1 LIDRIGHVFLGVR
14 RLCQIFSAASRF
26 YIRPKLWPGKAAVP
40 PEVRLRLFLE
50 YLGGAWI
57 KIGQALALRFD
68 LLPNEYCAELLKLLN
83 QTPTVPYEAI
93 RQVILRELGLFPE
106 QIFASFDPV
115 PHAAASI
122 AQVHIATTHDGE
134 KLAVKVQRPGVQ
146 EQFEADFRIL
156 RMISY
161 LVGLVD
167 SLGGVALRS
176 FTEEFEK
183 WSREELDFATEAK
196 NTFRIQ
202 VRSEHD
208 PVQVCAEVRFEFC
221 SRRVLATKLLTGVS
235 LLEVSNAARGQNLE
249 SLRDLNLQ
257 PGDLR
262 TIARNYFWSI
272 YNQIF
277 RDGIFHA
284 DPHPANVFVL
294 SGNRIGFVDF
304 GATGRLSKEFR
315 SSLSK
320 IFIHLYRR
328 NIEQAVEENFKLL
341 VPSEDTDLRQA
352 REEFFIAYQMYR
364 LALDIAGADV
374 RRLTTEL
381 LVGTMTIARR
391 HKILMPQELS
401 IYYKTIM
408 TVDAVVSDLAPEY
421 DWLSDLPEFFTLG
434 FISDVREGLYRWP
447 EVVMATKYR
456 AGRLL
461 TDANS
466 LTASFQFFNPALK
479 SIQTRA
485 VLYGIWAVAFCVAA
499 YLAAKGDMSLLNDI
513 VGVSNRWIVFGFMA
527 AAIVSLLL
535 MQRQIR
541 DIRKVKT

>member
-1 LIDRIGHVFLGVR
+1 LIDSIGHVFLGAR
-14 RLCQIFSAASRF
+14 RVCQIASAGLRF
-26 YIRPKLWPGKAAVP
+26 YIRPKFWPGKTTVP

-50 YLGGAWI
+50 DLGGAWM

-68 LLPNEYCAELLKLLN
+68 LLPDEYCAELLKLLN
-83 QTPTVPYEAI
+83 QTPTVPYDAI
-93 RQVILRELGLFPE
+93 RQVILRELGSYPE
-106 QIFASFDPV
+106 QIFASFNPV
-115 PHAAASI
+115 PHATASI
-122 AQVHIATTHDGE
+122 AQVHIATTHGGE
-134 KLAVKVQRPGVQ
+134 QIAVKVQRPRVQ
-146 EQFEADFRIL
+146 EQFEADFRVF
-156 RMISY
+156 RMISS
-161 LVGLVD
+161 LVGLMD
-167 SLGGVALRS
+167 RLGGSALRS
-176 FTEEFEK
+176 FTEEFER
-183 WSREELDFATEAK
+183 WSREELDFTTEAK
-196 NTFRIQ
+196 NAFRVQ
-202 VRSEHD
+202 VRSEGD
-208 PVQVCAEVRFEFC
+208 PIQRCAEVRFEFC
-221 SRRVLATKLLTGVS
+221 TRRVLATKLFTGFS
-235 LLEVSNAARGQNLE
+235 LLDVSNAARKKDPECLRALGLE
-249 SLRDLNLQ
+249 PEDVK
-257 PGDLR
+257 

-294 SGNRIGFVDF
+294 RGNVIGFVDF

-320 IFIHLYRR
+320 IFINLYRH
-328 NIEQAVEENFKLL
+328 NIEQAVAENFKLL

-364 LALDIAGADV
+364 LALDIGGADI

-381 LVGTMTIARR
+381 LTGTMAIARR

-421 DWLSDLPEFFTLG
+421 DWLSDLPEFFTRGLV
-434 FISDVREGLYRWP
+434 SDLREGVHRWP
-447 EVVMATKYR
+447 EVVLATKHR

-461 TDANS
+461 SDANS

-479 SIQTRA
+479 SMQTRA

-513 VGVSNRWIVFGFMA
+513 IGLSSRWIVFAFMA
-527 AAIVSLLL
+527 AAVVSMLL

-541 DIRKVKT
+541 GIRKVKT

>member
-1 LIDRIGHVFLGVR
+1 LGAR
-14 RLCQIFSAASRF
+14 RLCQIVSAASRF
-26 YIRPKLWPGKAAVP
+26 YIRPKFWPAKVAVP

-50 YLGGAWI
+50 DLGGAWM

-68 LLPNEYCAELLKLLN
+68 LLPREYCVELLKLLN
-83 QTPTVPYEAI
+83 RTPTVPYEAI
-93 RQVILRELGLFPE
+93 RQVILLELGSLPE

-115 PHAAASI
+115 PHATASI
-122 AQVHIATTHDGE
+122 AQVHIATAHDGE

-146 EQFEADFRIL
+146 QQFEADFRIF
-156 RMISY
+156 RMMSS

-176 FTEEFEK
+176 FSEEFEK
-183 WSREELDFATEAK
+183 WSREELDFTTEAR
-196 NTFRIQ
+196 NTFRIK

-208 PVQVCAEVRFEFC
+208 PIQVCAEVRFEFC
-221 SRRVLATKLLTGVS
+221 SRRVLATKLLTGIS
-235 LLEVSNAARGQNLE
+235 LLEVSNALRAKNLE

-257 PGDLR
+257 PEDLKK
-262 TIARNYFWSI
+262 IARNYFWSI

-294 SGNRIGFVDF
+294 RGNRIGFVDF
-304 GATGRLSKEFR
+304 GATGRLSREFR
-315 SSLSK
+315 SALSK
-320 IFIHLYRR
+320 VFINLYRR
-328 NIEQAVEENFKLL
+328 NIEQAVVENFKLL

-381 LVGTMTIARR
+381 LTGTMAIARR
-391 HKILMPQELS
+391 HRILMPQELS

-408 TVDAVVSDLAPEY
+408 TVDAVVSDLAPDY
-421 DWLSDLPEFFTLG
+421 DWLSDLPEFFTRGLV
-434 FISDVREGLYRWP
+434 SDVREGIHRWP
-447 EVVMATKYR
+447 EVVLASKHRT
-456 AGRLL
+456 GRML
-461 TDANS
+461 TDATN
-466 LTASFQFFNPALK
+466 LTASFRFFNPALK
-479 SIQTRA
+479 SMQTRA
-485 VLYGIWAVAFCVAA
+485 VLYGIWAIAFCVAA

-513 VGVSNRWIVFGFMA
+513 VGVSSRWIVFGFMA
-527 AAIVSLLL
+527 AAIVSMLL